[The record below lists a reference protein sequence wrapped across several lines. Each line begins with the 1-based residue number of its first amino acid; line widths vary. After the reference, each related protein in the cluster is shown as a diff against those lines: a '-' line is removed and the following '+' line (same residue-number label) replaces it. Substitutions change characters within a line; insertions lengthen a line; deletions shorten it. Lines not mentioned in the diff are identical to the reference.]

1 MQLRADA
8 LRFVLAQGLPAVID
22 VIGGSMS
29 PTIAK
34 GTKVDVAPL
43 SETEELAV
51 GDVVLL
57 ATSAQ
62 GPNDVPSD
70 VLILHR
76 VMAVFVE
83 RGQRFVVHQG
93 DAPASTFGIAARRD
107 VLARMTGFAGDTR
120 PVPTPA
126 HLDASSRA
134 IFFRRRAVCLAFV
147 GARRFAHVLHLEE
160 RTLVRQCARLFRRIT
175 RVLTG

>member
-43 SETEELAV
+43 AASEELAV
-51 GDVVLL
+51 GDIVLL
-57 ATSAQ
+57 ATSA
-62 GPNDVPSD
+62 D

-76 VMAVFVE
+76 VMVVFVE
-83 RGQRFVVHQG
+83 GGEAFVVHQG
-93 DAPASTFGIAARRD
+93 DAVASTFGISARRD
-107 VLARMTGFAGDTR
+107 VLARMTGFAGQAR
-120 PVPTPA
+120 PVPTPER
-126 HLDASSRA
+126 LDATARA
-134 IFFRRRAVCLAFV
+134 IFLRRRAACVAFV
-147 GARRFAHVLHLEE
+147 GARRLARALHLSEGG
-160 RTLVRQCARLFRRIT
+160 LVRQCARIFRRVARFIA
-175 RVLTG
+175 G